1 MNKFQDNLRGKMDN
15 YVHYVY
21 ALTKKFPRE
30 EIYGCTSQLRRAS
43 LSVILN
49 YVEGFARERKAVKAN
64 FWEISYG
71 SLSESKYL
79 LDFCGEEGYIDFKSR
94 KTAIAMAEEIGAM
107 LYCLLK
113 AEWK

>member
-1 MNKFQDNLRGKMDN
+1 MNDFQEKLKVKMDD
-15 YVHYVY
+15 YVHRIYS
-21 ALTKKFPRE
+21 LTRQFPRE

-49 YVEGFARERKAVKAN
+49 YIEGFARRKRAVKAN

-79 LDFCGEEGYIDFKSR
+79 IDFCGKEGYIDAKNHEIII
-94 KTAIAMAEEIGAM
+94 KMAEEIGAM
-107 LYCLLK
+107 LYRLLNSL
-113 AEWK
+113 E